1 MLDVRQPYRPAALE
15 RAAWVGL
22 QDSMPRAAVL
32 SLNARVEGCGPF
44 AWDDPTFVQVWG
56 PRFSVYVVARRDLAV
71 FTLGRLSDDPV
82 AIKKAHDLADRAR
95 DAMAGEKMTLADV
108 GRALGVHHN
117 MLRYAAPTGTIL
129 VRWEGSGKPLVWT
142 GPAPNVD
149 PVDARLELARRHLHV
164 YGPTKA
170 AAFAKWA
177 GIKPPRA
184 RAAYE
189 LLRDEL
195 TSVETPLGNRW
206 ILSRDVDSF
215 RADPD
220 AAEFVR
226 LLPSGDSY
234 WLFHG
239 HDRDLL
245 VADKERQAE
254 LWTPRVWPGAVLV
267 GGEIA
272 GTWRRAHHRMTVTPW
287 RKLSRQET
295 EAIEEEATSL
305 PLPDLEAEVRVSWVA

>member
-1 MLDVRQPYRPAALE
+1 MEL
-15 RAAWVGL
+15 
-22 QDSMPRAAVL
+22 
-32 SLNARVEGCGPF
+32 
-44 AWDDPTFVQVWG
+44 
-56 PRFSVYVVARRDLAV
+56 
-71 FTLGRLSDDPV
+71 
-82 AIKKAHDLADRAR
+82 
-95 DAMAGEKMTLADV
+95 AGEV
-108 GRALGVHHN
+108 G
-117 MLRYAAPTGTIL
+117 
-129 VRWEGSGKPLVWT
+129 
-142 GPAPNVD
+142 
-149 PVDARLELARRHLHV
+149 
-164 YGPTKA
+164 
-170 AAFAKWA
+170 
-177 GIKPPRA
+177 
-184 RAAYE
+184 
-189 LLRDEL
+189 
-195 TSVETPLGNRW
+195 
-206 ILSRDVDSF
+206 

-239 HDRDLL
+239 PDRDLL

-295 EAIEEEATSL
+295 AAVEEEATSL